1 MKKILTLLG
10 ALSIFVVAATA
21 QVSDDIA
28 DKCYKIMEEGQE
40 IQAYHGDYSATI
52 SLVVEKP
59 ERPKE
64 HLQYKIFERTD
75 GKMMTIVQLFPD
87 ADKGK
92 GYLRND
98 DNIWSYDPISRKF
111 THTSIKEALGDSDV
125 KLDDIE
131 KNTKY
136 WRENYEV
143 FSYEE
148 GTLGKYPVDIIVLK
162 AKTKEPSYAKT
173 KYWVRKDIP
182 LVLKQE
188 DYSGSDRLMRTTL
201 VPKWSKVEVRGKVGY
216 VATQAILRDELNKGE
231 RSQQVLSDL
240 TFDTL
245 PDKIFTKA
253 YLEGLN

>member
-1 MKKILTLLG
+1 MKKILTIIAAAAVLT
-10 ALSIFVVAATA
+10 AAATA
-21 QVSDDIA
+21 QVSA
-28 DKCYKIMEEGQE
+28 DVAEKCYKIMEDSRE

-52 SLVVEKP
+52 SLEVEKP
-59 ERPKE
+59 GKTKE

-75 GKMMTIVQLFPD
+75 SKLMTIVQLFPE
-87 ADKGK
+87 ADKGV

-125 KLDDIE
+125 KLDDLE
-131 KNTKY
+131 KNDKY

-148 GTLGKYPVDIIVLK
+148 GTLGKYPVDIIVLQ

-173 KYWVRKDIP
+173 KFYVRKDIP

-201 VPKWSKVEVRGKVGY
+201 VPKWSKVQVRGKTGY

-231 RSQQVLSDL
+231 QTQQVISDL
-240 TFDTL
+240 TFDSL